1 MQSECMPGPEYFC
14 FNLQAVELTDKL
26 WIARFNHLSE
36 VAADSCLDHQ
46 EDREF
51 ERFHKLRQYLA
62 QNVASGQA
70 LDQEPEKPPWIIT
83 LYDSFKFLLADL
95 NILSDPL
102 RKLNLARPA

>member
-36 VAADSCLDHQ
+36 VAADSCLDLQ

-51 ERFHKLRQYLA
+51 ERFHKLR
-62 QNVASGQA
+62 
-70 LDQEPEKPPWIIT
+70 
-83 LYDSFKFLLADL
+83 
-95 NILSDPL
+95 
-102 RKLNLARPA
+102 